1 MINEDIQKE
10 SNIKN
15 NLKIKIVNILSK
27 IKKDYDNN
35 IIIPL
40 NIYDLNDCLDEIKS
54 EKVENLTD
62 INDLFTIEFLF
73 FLRIAMIYEKSFR
86 IVILRILTKCIE
98 INPLFTNKILDAMI
112 PIVVCKIFE
121 DNKTSLFEEKYIC
134 LKFMLTWLQKSD
146 ENFPIIFPQ
155 SIASL
160 AKTDSQFKIGCLEF
174 LRIMSISRPDICSSV
189 GGFRIIISTIIEE
202 KLPKDMINKII
213 YTIRYI
219 INTPIKRKYYNGFE
233 DMYRLYKKKKK
244 SDFSSGITNNIEI
257 ESKKQKEIVN
267 EETKRLEMQL
277 DNAIYII
284 VTMLKGWAGYFLILG
299 EEMKIG
305 SLSQSLNNDVNIIAK
320 KAILKLF
327 KILLEFGTKNLDN
340 FTYICSEDNDLFYI
354 NKIYIAYV
362 IHALY
367 ENHINE
373 NLLKFI
379 EDSDNQELRE
389 YASRL
394 AIKFSIFFTKLTN
407 DDMQSPFLK
416 RKMEKVRWYE
426 SYNAETYSIE
436 NGGDI
441 KNISNFLYN
450 YSKN

>member
-1 MINEDIQKE
+1 MKNEYNQKE

-15 NLKIKIVNILSK
+15 NLKIKIANILSK

-40 NIYDLNDCLDEIKS
+40 NLYDLNDCLDEIKF
-54 EKVENLTD
+54 EKDENLTD

-155 SIASL
+155 AIVSL

-174 LRIMSISRPDICSSV
+174 LRIMGISRPDICSSV
-189 GGFRIIISTIIEE
+189 GGWRIIIKALIEE
-202 KLPKDMINKII
+202 KLSKEMINKILF
-213 YTIRYI
+213 TIRYI
-219 INTPIKRKYYNGFE
+219 INTPSKRKYYNGFE
-233 DMYRLYKKKKK
+233 DMYKLYSLFTK

-277 DNAIYII
+277 DNAIDII
-284 VTMLKGWAGYFLILG
+284 INMLKGWAGYFLMLG
-299 EEMKIG
+299 DEIKFG
-305 SLSQSLNNDVNIIAK
+305 SLS
-320 KAILKLF
+320 
-327 KILLEFGTKNLDN
+327 
-340 FTYICSEDNDLFYI
+340 
-354 NKIYIAYV
+354 
-362 IHALY
+362 
-367 ENHINE
+367 
-373 NLLKFI
+373 
-379 EDSDNQELRE
+379 
-389 YASRL
+389 
-394 AIKFSIFFTKLTN
+394 
-407 DDMQSPFLK
+407 M
-416 RKMEKVRWYE
+416 
-426 SYNAETYSIE
+426 
-436 NGGDI
+436 
-441 KNISNFLYN
+441 
-450 YSKN
+450 